1 MTWSPVDEATLRC
14 DVHGETFAKGVGQCL
29 GCLADPA
36 LDDVPEAL
44 TEAER
49 VCAEARSLGLPGR
62 LALEAMLHTQRETAQ
77 RRSRKAWAFAMSIM
91 PKDGEPLPMRA
102 DGDGSSRPDTTV
114 IDAAGRFMSIAAK
127 LQDVAIKA
135 TGRALDLVSQR
146 ERAAAVAEEQ
156 RQRDIVA
163 GGDDHGRRR
172 KPARAQG

>member
-1 MTWSPVDEATLRC
+1 MTWVPVDETTLRC
-14 DVHGETFAKGVGQCL
+14 DAHGETFAKGLGQCL
-29 GCLADPA
+29 ACLADPT
-36 LDDVPEAL
+36 LDDAPEAL

-49 VCAEARSLGLPGR
+49 VCAEARKLGLPGR
-62 LALEAMLHTQRETAQ
+62 LALEAMLHKQRETAQ

-91 PKDGEPLPMRA
+91 PEPGEPLPLRA
-102 DGDGSSRPDTTV
+102 DGESSRPDTTV

-156 RQRDIVA
+156 RQRDLIA
-163 GGDDHGRRR
+163 GGDNGRRR